1 MTIANNIVSIVKY
14 QLKQQLVVRYIWP
27 MAWLPV
33 ALRSLVDAVR
43 QQNMCG
49 ENFQGRAGDSAGL
62 CETG

>member
-1 MTIANNIVSIVKY
+1 
-14 QLKQQLVVRYIWP
+14 

-43 QQNMCG
+43 QQNICG

-62 CETG
+62 WETG